1 MSALLE
7 SFTIQF
13 KSNLTNNVAGFFKQ
27 ADGFKDMDHTH
38 IARVRLRVFN
48 QTINCLR
55 YPCTIDWY
63 FNRYLVDE
71 DEEESEVKD
80 KFEEFLILKV
90 LCRQTP
96 SISSFNKEDFMAS
109 LNQQIENSTFI
120 KEIRKYYIAS
130 KT

>member
-7 SFTIQF
+7 SYTIQF
-13 KSNLTNNVAGFFKQ
+13 KANLVNNLSGFFKQ

-38 IARVRLRVFN
+38 IARVRLRVFS
-48 QTINCLR
+48 QTINCIR

-63 FNRYLVDE
+63 FNRYLVDDE
-71 DEEESEVKD
+71 DDNTEIQN

-90 LCRQTP
+90 LCRHSP
-96 SISSFNKEDFMAS
+96 SIASFNKEEFIAS
-109 LNQQIENSTFI
+109 LNHQIEKSTFI
-120 KEIRKYYIAS
+120 NEIRKYYIAS

>member
-7 SFTIQF
+7 SYTIQF
-13 KSNLTNNVAGFFKQ
+13 KASLSNNLSGFFKQ

-48 QTINCLR
+48 QTINCIR

-71 DEEESEVKD
+71 DDENTEIQN

-90 LCRQTP
+90 LCRHTP
-96 SISSFNKEDFMAS
+96 SVSSFNKEEFIS
-109 LNQQIENSTFI
+109 ELNKQIENSTFI
-120 KEIRKYYIAS
+120 NSIREYYTAS